1 MDLSQEWLDCVRV
14 CEDVFLCLP
23 AFAMTW
29 FHQPRKGSSFLLN
42 TTSSCGAG
50 SAPCI
55 RLHEFAL
62 MCSLMKREFRIRLMH
77 FFSVFPADLFVAVW
91 LSVPQSLAACP
102 SLVLSHVTGKSS
114 SLSLPRC
121 PALGLWCSDILKIDS
136 CLIMWE
142 HAGLLQRS
150 QGDGMASG
158 LGHRGHVLNKK
169 AQKTKKMQNL

>member
-1 MDLSQEWLDCVRV
+1 
-14 CEDVFLCLP
+14 
-23 AFAMTW
+23 MTW
-29 FHQPRKGSSFLLN
+29 FHQPRKESSFLLN

-50 SAPCI
+50 SAPRI

-62 MCSLMKREFRIRLMH
+62 MCSLMKREFRIRWMH
-77 FFSVFPADLFVAVW
+77 FFFSVFPADLFVAVW

-136 CLIMWE
+136 RLIMWWTCW
-142 HAGLLQRS
+142 ALAKITGWWNGLRARAQRTRI
-150 QGDGMASG
+150 QQKK
-158 LGHRGHVLNKK
+158 HRKPKNAKFVKVLIKHQRLLLEIELCFFLFN
-169 AQKTKKMQNL
+169 